1 MSRARSMVSP
11 PILLVIITVILV
23 RAQRATSETTTTEFI
38 FQGFKGNQSQFQ
50 LEGDSTIKSNGLL
63 RLTDRKS
70 NLAGTAFYNK
80 PVRLL
85 LETNRNS
92 TNATRVRSF
101 STRFV
106 FVIIPS
112 SSSSGGF
119 GFTFTLSPTTNRP
132 NAGSAQYLGVLNKEN
147 NGDPRN
153 HVFSVEFDTVQ
164 GSGDDTDK
172 IGNDIGL
179 NFNNRTSDFQEPV
192 VYYQNDDPNKREDFE
207 LESGNPIQ
215 ALLTYDGATQTLNVT
230 VYPAKLGFKPTK
242 PLISK
247 QIPKLLDVVQEEMYV
262 GFTAATG
269 KGDQSSDHYVMGW
282 SFSSVGENPIA
293 ATLDLSELPPP
304 PATKR
309 RGFSSQVI
317 VLIVALST
325 VMLVMLVLLFFFV
338 MYKKRLRQEE
348 TLEDW
353 EIDHPRRFRYRDL
366 YVATDGFKEAGVI
379 GTGGFGTVYKG
390 KLASSDLIAVKK
402 IVPNSRQGV
411 REFMAEIES
420 LGRVR
425 HRNLVNL
432 QGWCKHRSDLL
443 LIYDYIPNGSLDSL
457 LYSVPRR
464 SSAVL
469 PWDARLEIA
478 KGIASGLLYLH
489 EEWEQM
495 VVHRDVKP
503 SNVLIESN
511 MNPRLGDF
519 GLARLYERGSMS
531 ETTGLVG
538 TIGYMAPELARNGK
552 PSDAFAFGVLLLE
565 RKPTDSGTFFLVD
578 WVMDLHARGEILSA
592 VDPRLG
598 SDYDGRE
605 ARVAL
610 AVGLLCCH
618 QKPASR
624 PSMRGVLKFLNGEE
638 EVVEIDD
645 EWGYS
650 KSSRSDFG
658 SNFVGYVSSSTSI
671 PSSSSAF
678 DTRIISTSHVT
689 SGGYRKKCLFQY
701 ELDASYLFIH
711 ELRTSAYSTL
721 N

>member
-1 MSRARSMVSP
+1 MDTARKLTV
-11 PILLVIITVILV
+11 LLVSLLFGLFLVPSVPV
-23 RAQRATSETTTTEFI
+23 RAATEFT
-38 FQGFKGNQSQFQ
+38 FRGFKGNKSAIRIAG
-50 LEGDSTIKSNGLL
+50 EAAVIKPDGLL
-63 RLTDRKS
+63 RLTNRAS
-70 NLAGTAFYNK
+70 NVTGTAFYHK
-80 PVRLL
+80 PVRL
-85 LETNRNS
+85 LETNRN
-92 TNATRVRSF
+92 ATRVGSF

-119 GFTFTLSPTTNRP
+119 GFTFTLSPTPNRP

-153 HVFSVEFDTVQ
+153 HVFAVEFDTVQ

-192 VYYQNDDPNKREDFE
+192 VYYQKDDPNKREDFE

-215 ALLTYDGATQTLNVT
+215 ALLSYDGATQTLNVT

-242 PLISK
+242 PLISR

-269 KGDQSSDHYVMGW
+269 KGDQSSDHYLMGW

-304 PATKR
+304 PRNTAAK
-309 RGFSSQVI
+309 RGFNSQAI
-317 VLIVALST
+317 VLIAALSA
-325 VMLVMLVLLFFFV
+325 VMVIMLVLLFFFV

-366 YVATDGFKEAGVI
+366 YVATDGFKEAGII
-379 GTGGFGTVYKG
+379 GTGGFGTVFKG
-390 KLASSDLIAVKK
+390 KLANSDDLIAVKK
-402 IVPNSRQGV
+402 IIPNSRQGV

-432 QGWCKHRSDLL
+432 QGWCKHRTDLL

-464 SSAVL
+464 SGAVL
-469 PWDARLEIA
+469 PWNARLEIA

-489 EEWEQM
+489 EEWEQI

-519 GLARLYERGSMS
+519 GLARLYERGSLT
-531 ETTGLVG
+531 ETTGRLG
-538 TIGYMAPELARNGK
+538 MWR
-552 PSDAFAFGVLLLE
+552 
-565 RKPTDSGTFFLVD
+565 
-578 WVMDLHARGEILSA
+578 LSWPA
-592 VDPRLG
+592 TVNPRLRLTL
-598 SDYDGRE
+598 SR
-605 ARVAL
+605 L
-610 AVGLLCCH
+610 AFFSWRSS
-618 QKPASR
+618 A
-624 PSMRGVLKFLNGEE
+624 GENQRIQ
-638 EVVEIDD
+638 V
-645 EWGYS
+645 
-650 KSSRSDFG
+650 
-658 SNFVGYVSSSTSI
+658 
-671 PSSSSAF
+671 PSS
-678 DTRIISTSHVT
+678 
-689 SGGYRKKCLFQY
+689 
-701 ELDASYLFIH
+701 
-711 ELRTSAYSTL
+711 
-721 N
+721 

>member
-1 MSRARSMVSP
+1 MDTARKLTV
-11 PILLVIITVILV
+11 LLASLLFSLFLIPSVPV
-23 RAQRATSETTTTEFI
+23 RATREFT
-38 FQGFKGNQSQFQ
+38 FRGFKGNES
-50 LEGDSTIKSNGLL
+50 EIRIAGEAVVIKPDGLL
-63 RLTDRKS
+63 RLTNRAS
-70 NLAGTAFYNK
+70 NVTGTAFYHK
-80 PVRLL
+80 PVRL
-85 LETNRNS
+85 LETNRN
-92 TNATRVRSF
+92 ATRVGSF

-119 GFTFTLSPTTNRP
+119 GFTFTLSPTPNRP
-132 NAGSAQYLGVLNKEN
+132 NAGSAQYLGVLNREN

-153 HVFSVEFDTVQ
+153 HVFAVEFDTVQ
-164 GSGDDTDK
+164 GSGDDTDR

-215 ALLTYDGATQTLNVT
+215 ALLNYDGATQTLNVT

-242 PLISK
+242 PLISR

-269 KGDQSSDHYVMGW
+269 KGDQSSDHYLMGW

-304 PATKR
+304 PRNTATKR
-309 RGFSSQVI
+309 GFNSQI
-317 VLIVALST
+317 TVLIVALSA
-325 VMLVMLVLLFFFV
+325 VMVIMLVLLFFFV

-366 YVATDGFKEAGVI
+366 YVATDGFKEAGII
-379 GTGGFGTVYKG
+379 GTGGFGTVFKG
-390 KLASSDLIAVKK
+390 KLANSDDLIAVKK
-402 IVPNSRQGV
+402 IIPNSRQGV

-432 QGWCKHRSDLL
+432 QGWCKHRTDLL

-464 SSAVL
+464 SGAVL
-469 PWDARLEIA
+469 PWNARFEIA

-489 EEWEQM
+489 EEWEQI

-519 GLARLYERGSMS
+519 GLARLYERGSLT

-538 TIGYMAPELARNGK
+538 TIGYVAPELARNGK
-552 PSDAFAFGVLLLE
+552 PSSASDAFAFGVLLLE
-565 RKPTDSGTFFLVD
+565 IVCGRKPTDSGSFFLVD
-578 WVMDLHARGEILSA
+578 WVMGLHARGEILCA
-592 VDPRLG
+592 IDPRLG
-598 SDYDGRE
+598 SDYDGGE
-605 ARVAL
+605 ARVVL

-618 QKPASR
+618 QNPASR
-624 PSMRGVLKFLNGEE
+624 PSMRGVLRFLNGEE
-638 EVVEIDD
+638 EVAEIDGD
-645 EWGYS
+645 WGYS

-658 SNFVGYVSSSTSI
+658 SKFVGYV
-671 PSSSSAF
+671 PSSSSISSSSF
-678 DTRIISTSHVT
+678 VTRITSTSRVT
-689 SGGYRKKCLFQY
+689 SGG
-701 ELDASYLFIH
+701 
-711 ELRTSAYSTL
+711 
-721 N
+721 

>member
-85 LETNRNS
+85 DNNS
-92 TNATRVRSF
+92 TVRSF
-101 STRFV
+101 STCFV
-106 FVIIPS
+106 FVIMPS
-112 SSSSGGF
+112 SANNRGF
-119 GFTFTLSPTTNRP
+119 GFTFALSPTPNRRD
-132 NAGSAQYLGVLNKEN
+132 AGASQYLRLLNERN
-147 NGDPRN
+147 DGDPRN
-153 HVFSVEFDTVQ
+153 HVFAVEFDTVQ
-164 GSGDDTDK
+164 GFKDETNR
-172 IGNDIGL
+172 IGNHMGL
-179 NFNNRTSDFQEPV
+179 NFNSLSSEVQEPV
-192 VYYQNDDPNKREDFE
+192 AYYNKDGKKEEFQ
-207 LESGNPIQ
+207 LVSGEPIQ
-215 ALLTYDGATQTLNVT
+215 VFLDYEGPTNTLNLT
-230 VYPAKLGFKPTK
+230 VYPTRLGSKPRV

-247 QIPKLLDVVQEEMYV
+247 QVPKLIEIVQEEMFV

-269 KGDQSSDHYVMGW
+269 RDQSSAHYVMGW
-282 SFSSVGENPIA
+282 SFSSGGPVAA
-293 ATLDLSELPPP
+293 ATLNLSELPPP
-304 PATKR
+304 PPPNREKKR
-309 RGFSSQVI
+309 GYNVKI
-317 VLIVALST
+317 IALIVALSA
-325 VMLVMLVLLFFFV
+325 VISIMFLLFVIF
-338 MYKKRLRQEE
+338 MIYKRRLQQEE
-348 TLEDW
+348 ILEDW
-353 EIDHPRRFRYRDL
+353 EIDHPHRLRYRDL
-366 YVATDGFKEAGVI
+366 YAATDGFKENRVI